1 MSDVE
6 DQLSFD
12 ELREAYIGSK
22 RGKDKA
28 QKTFNGYKYSLQR
41 FERFLDEFDFHYT
54 DIDKETD
61 IAPDFDG
68 VVDIE
73 TGEPIVTS
81 EYSSNNLLDYFIL
94 WMLHDEEYAKST
106 VQTTYNYV
114 QPFIKFLRSER
125 YIDYNAPEETSV
137 TDYVKHGT
145 TAQKEKWGDDYVAV
159 SPEQFEV
166 MIEHSPTP
174 KFRNRLIL
182 SILYSCGLRRAEL
195 CALSKDAV
203 DLNDNRLDIP
213 PVKTD
218 TGRSVWFGEK
228 VKTNLEIWMKAKR
241 EAYYNSDSSYLFVTN
256 DSRSNGGISPKR
268 VSKIV
273 RKAADHLDDQDYIE
287 DKNGVERAKY
297 SAHSLRHGFAE
308 EFIQSTGESGIYELK
323 EILGHH
329 SVSVTEIYTSGD
341 KDEFL
346 RSQMQR
352 HGPQL

>member
-1 MSDVE
+1 MSNDKP
-6 DQLSFD
+6 SFE
-12 ELREAYIGSK
+12 ELRDAYIASK
-22 RGKDKA
+22 RGKGKA
-28 QKTFNGYKYSLQR
+28 KKTFNGYKYSLQR
-41 FERFLDEFDFHYT
+41 FERFLDEFDLEYT
-54 DIDKETD
+54 DIDAETD

-68 VVDIE
+68 VIDE
-73 TGEPIVTS
+73 TIDQEIVTVERS
-81 EYSSNNLLDYFIL
+81 DNNILDYFIM

-114 QPFIKFLRSER
+114 QPFIKFLRSEG
-125 YIDYNAPEETSV
+125 YVEYDAADETSV

-159 SPEQFEV
+159 SPEQFEA
-166 MIEHSPTP
+166 MYQNAPAP

-182 SILYSCGLRRAEL
+182 SILYSCGIRRAEI
-195 CALSKDAV
+195 CALQMGDV
-203 DLNDNRLDIP
+203 DLDDRRLEIP
-213 PVKTD
+213 PVKTE
-218 TGRSVWFGEK
+218 TGRRVWFSEK

-241 EAYYNSDSSYLFVTN
+241 EAYYNSDSDYLFVTN

-273 RKAADHLDDQDYIE
+273 RQAADHLEDQEVIE
-287 DKNGVERAKY
+287 TQSGQERAKY
-297 SAHSLRHGFAE
+297 TTHSLRHGFAE